1 MQQIQERINKLT
13 TNTELLF
20 DIENEP
26 HAIQLPNR
34 VEISTQQAYQQM
46 QNLSIKKSRR
56 NR

>member
-34 VEISTQQAYQQM
+34 VEISTQ
-46 QNLSIKKSRR
+46 
-56 NR
+56 